1 MEKGVRVGREEEQQ
15 EKGEKESKM
24 RNEGDDSA
32 ASDTILEA
40 VVDVS
45 LSRIFEMGTECE
57 HGAGATSVFFVSAA
71 GIRRVSY
78 PRFSATPHRESTGA
92 DRPSEFYF
100 VPRCLATGRG
110 KQVIAAESCFARP
123 FSSSFVVRFT
133 TELRIFM
140 TNFIA
145 SEMRPHGKRLFV
157 HNNASK
163 ISTNERGFARR
174 SISFVI

>member
-1 MEKGVRVGREEEQQ
+1 MGVGREEEQQ

-57 HGAGATSVFFVSAA
+57 HGAGAMRVFFVSAA

-78 PRFSATPHRESTGA
+78 PRFFGDAASGIDRRRSSKRILFRATMPG
-92 DRPSEFYF
+92 DRPRE
-100 VPRCLATGRG
+100 TGD
-110 KQVIAAESCFARP
+110 
-123 FSSSFVVRFT
+123 
-133 TELRIFM
+133 
-140 TNFIA
+140 
-145 SEMRPHGKRLFV
+145 
-157 HNNASK
+157 
-163 ISTNERGFARR
+163 R
-174 SISFVI
+174 S